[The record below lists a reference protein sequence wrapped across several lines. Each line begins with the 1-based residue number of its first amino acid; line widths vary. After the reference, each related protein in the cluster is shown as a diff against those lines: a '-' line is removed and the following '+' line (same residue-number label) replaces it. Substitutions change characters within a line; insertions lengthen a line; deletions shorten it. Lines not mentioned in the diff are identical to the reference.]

1 MAVEE
6 LFTVKEVAAA
16 LKQNTKAVYEALR
29 TGSLKGTRLG
39 RSWRVRAGEVDKYLA
54 RHTAK

>member
-6 LFTVKEVAAA
+6 LFTVKEVATA
-16 LKQNTKAVYEALR
+16 LKQNTKAVYAALR
-29 TGSLKGTRLG
+29 TGALKGTRLG
-39 RSWRVRAGEVDKYLA
+39 RSWRIRAGEVDKYLA